1 MPNRLAPLAA
11 FAAHSAA
18 PGFAKAVPGL
28 RGVDHIGIAVPDL
41 AQARTRCAGG
51 TECQTAV
58 TFGLVRDDRGN
69 VMQAVPTDDPNAVF
83 HRITRMHCGFGSYI
97 ALFRYCAP
105 DQQTVAARNSDI
117 SGHRIALHVDDIAAC
132 RKTSGVTGTIGRVP
146 LSEGAAGPSILHFA
160 PRRGLP
166 SEGVNHPPGMAYETD
181 GGPAPWSDTDPA
193 R

>member
-1 MPNRLAPLAA
+1 MNIAA
-11 FAAHSAA
+11 GRTHRPCSPYRARY
-18 PGFAKAVPGL
+18 KV
-28 RGVDHIGIAVPDL
+28 IG
-41 AQARTRCAGG
+41 
-51 TECQTAV
+51 
-58 TFGLVRDDRGN
+58 
-69 VMQAVPTDDPNAVF
+69 
-83 HRITRMHCGFGSYI
+83 YI
-97 ALFRYCAP
+97 G
-105 DQQTVAARNSDI
+105 
-117 SGHRIALHVDDIAAC
+117 GHRIALHVDAIAAR